1 MKIKLKYQHVSIALD
16 VLTAGV
22 GALGGPVN
30 AMTAVAGKRG
40 IESAM
45 AYSIRT
51 VQKWRAERE
60 LPALEPQK
68 PEAEVIPP
76 TSAKPQQDA
85 EAQAPA
91 SAAARPPKRGR
102 GDGANTASSS

>member
-60 LPALEPQK
+60 RPASEPQ

-76 TSAKPQQDA
+76 TTAKPQQDA
-85 EAQAPA
+85 EAQAPP
-91 SAAARPPKRGR
+91 SATARPPKRGR
-102 GDGANTASSS
+102 GDGATTASSP

>member
-40 IESAM
+40 IESAISH
-45 AYSIRT
+45 SIRA

-60 LPALEPQK
+60 LPAPEPQK

-76 TSAKPQQDA
+76 TSAKPQQGA
-85 EAQAPA
+85 EAA

-102 GDGANTASSS
+102 GDGATTASAS